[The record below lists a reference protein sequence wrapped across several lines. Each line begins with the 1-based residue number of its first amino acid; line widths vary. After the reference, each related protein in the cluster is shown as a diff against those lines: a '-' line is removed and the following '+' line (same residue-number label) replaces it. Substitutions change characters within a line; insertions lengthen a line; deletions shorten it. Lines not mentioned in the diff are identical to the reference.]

1 MFALLIIPL
10 LVSGYIVLTT
20 HPYHFYRLHRYDGQ
34 LLYMKSAAFGMWCFI
49 WTLIIAY
56 LIKWICPSFH
66 PVTMVREQ
74 LDLKLSDNGTERIIG
89 WMILLSCGS
98 IFLAW
103 IWSAGARYLV
113 IYRAKIINYIQ
124 GVKAANID
132 YENLVMLRMRQELIN
147 DNPMDEIFF
156 DSLVDRRSILITL
169 QNKKTYVGIVNA
181 LGEPNEKEGPNQYVS
196 IYPIISGYRDKD
208 SLKVILVNEYR
219 ELEDADTSII
229 FPLKEISQVSW
240 FDMDIHKIVE
250 NNKV

>member
-1 MFALLIIPL
+1 
-10 LVSGYIVLTT
+10 
-20 HPYHFYRLHRYDGQ
+20 
-34 LLYMKSAAFGMWCFI
+34 
-49 WTLIIAY
+49 
-56 LIKWICPSFH
+56 
-66 PVTMVREQ
+66 
-74 LDLKLSDNGTERIIG
+74 
-89 WMILLSCGS
+89 
-98 IFLAW
+98 
-103 IWSAGARYLV
+103 
-113 IYRAKIINYIQ
+113 Q

>member
-1 MFALLIIPL
+1 
-10 LVSGYIVLTT
+10 
-20 HPYHFYRLHRYDGQ
+20 
-34 LLYMKSAAFGMWCFI
+34 MKI
-49 WTLIIAY
+49 
-56 LIKWICPSFH
+56 
-66 PVTMVREQ
+66 R
-74 LDLKLSDNGTERIIG
+74 
-89 WMILLSCGS
+89 
-98 IFLAW
+98 
-103 IWSAGARYLV
+103 
-113 IYRAKIINYIQ
+113 
-124 GVKAANID
+124 
-132 YENLVMLRMRQELIN
+132 
-147 DNPMDEIFF
+147 NPMDEIFF

>member
-1 MFALLIIPL
+1 MDIDYSLLNKMDMSELP
-10 LVSGYIVLTT
+10 SC
-20 HPYHFYRLHRYDGQ
+20 HDG
-34 LLYMKSAAFGMWCFI
+34 S
-49 WTLIIAY
+49 
-56 LIKWICPSFH
+56 
-66 PVTMVREQ
+66 EQ